1 MENTS
6 FENTQFIID
15 LLEYL
20 SDLNGGNLDELFS
33 ADCDWCSYEDE
44 DYSRITNLIDHVIFN
59 GKATIVF
66 WVDGTKTVVK
76 CTASDVMSKETG
88 VAFAILKKFFGNTYY
103 RQITKIVE
111 TCSTTE
117 PTVAKT
123 TVAKTT
129 KTKTSTTKT
138 STTKTTAKPKTIR
151 STTKNTS
158 ATEVADTS
166 TTD

>member
-1 MENTS
+1 MK
-6 FENTQFIID
+6 NTQVDETLIK
-15 LLEYL
+15 LLSFL
-20 SDLNGGNLDELFS
+20 SDINELVNS
-33 ADCDWCSYEDE
+33 DCADCDWCSYEDE

-138 STTKTTAKPKTIR
+138 TAKPKTIK

>member
-1 MENTS
+1 MK
-6 FENTQFIID
+6 NTQVDETLIK
-15 LLEYL
+15 LLSFL
-20 SDLNGGNLDELFS
+20 SDINELVNS
-33 ADCDWCSYEDE
+33 DCADCDCCSYEDE

-129 KTKTSTTKT
+129 KTTTTK
-138 STTKTTAKPKTIR
+138 

>member
-1 MENTS
+1 MK
-6 FENTQFIID
+6 NTQVDETLIKLRSF
-15 LLEYL
+15 L
-20 SDLNGGNLDELFS
+20 SDINELVNS
-33 ADCDWCSYEDE
+33 DCADCDWCSYEDE

-76 CTASDVMSKETG
+76 CTASDIMSKETG

-123 TVAKTT
+123 TK
-129 KTKTSTTKT
+129 TKT